1 MQRSIGDENLGIGF
15 GHFPSLLQSRN
26 HAGSFSLCTAVLCA
40 SHLWRKRALNRP
52 RRAASQSDARATYVK
67 AWVGKIRWAGE
78 CGAVVSLTGVYEY
91 CNAGLPNQ
99 FLAFLD
105 ATQADT
111 FQRGLFGEISSPG
124 YSDDHVCDVRVHGT
138 SFPFGELVMRQECP
152 VQLEGGLLADEAPPH
167 LMSDVMDLCERRL
180 PCSIGEALA
189 TSQRLAVPALVC
201 VAYLLQAAK
210 NCIDK
215 ALLEGAFC
223 REQDEAQECDLELWE
238 LRERLHRWNVE
249 AEQGVADA
257 AEGGHLL
264 RDLNAFAWYWIFS
277 KSSLSFSEE
286 DKRDWE
292 TFGDFRRQYQQLHGQ
307 FPF

>member
-52 RRAASQSDARATYVK
+52 RRAASQSDARATY
-67 AWVGKIRWAGE
+67 

-167 LMSDVMDLCERRL
+167 LMSDVMDLRSTCNF
-180 PCSIGEALA
+180 S
-189 TSQRLAVPALVC
+189 AV
-201 VAYLLQAAK
+201 
-210 NCIDK
+210 
-215 ALLEGAFC
+215 
-223 REQDEAQECDLELWE
+223 
-238 LRERLHRWNVE
+238 
-249 AEQGVADA
+249 
-257 AEGGHLL
+257 
-264 RDLNAFAWYWIFS
+264 
-277 KSSLSFSEE
+277 SSSSFSLCGLPPASS
-286 DKRDWE
+286 KK
-292 TFGDFRRQYQQLHGQ
+292 LH
-307 FPF
+307 